1 MAKKLQEK
9 EGSGKMEEKKSRIEK
24 DEPEK
29 VPKDEES
36 ERTEKEL
43 DLGEEDRVPEERK
56 DQLPTEHFQ
65 PVPGTEEEA
74 PDDVAMPRLRLLQ
87 STSTEVQ
94 ESESQ
99 PGKLRHSLSGEE
111 WDKVEV
117 IPLCLR
123 KSRIHFDPEN
133 IKGAPICFAPDAVTS
148 RSGHRCLTGCPH
160 ENAHLWANND
170 PPRCDIVKS
179 FPCLILVN
187 GKLRG
192 DFASLAFV
200 RSSIPASQKLIY
212 LRWKSGKPYWNF
224 VYEIFTKQK
233 TFQKGMAYIFDIRQ
247 VRETKPQERQ
257 AAAEIFNSIRVKPVA
272 EAEVA
277 GGEDSFEK

>member
-1 MAKKLQEK
+1 
-9 EGSGKMEEKKSRIEK
+9 MEEKKNRIQK
-24 DEPEK
+24 DEP
-29 VPKDEES
+29 KDESKEVSKDES
-36 ERTEKEL
+36 TEEL
-43 DLGEEDRVPEERK
+43 DLRGEDRVSKERK
-56 DQLPTEHFQ
+56 DQLPAERFQ

-94 ESESQ
+94 EKQSEA
-99 PGKLRHSLSGEE
+99 GKLRHSLSGEE

-170 PPRCDIVKS
+170 PPRCDEVKS
-179 FPCLILVN
+179 FPSLILVD

-192 DFASLAFV
+192 DFASLAFA

-257 AAAEIFNSIRVKPVA
+257 AAEEIFNSIRVKPVA

-277 GGEDSFEK
+277 GGEDSFER